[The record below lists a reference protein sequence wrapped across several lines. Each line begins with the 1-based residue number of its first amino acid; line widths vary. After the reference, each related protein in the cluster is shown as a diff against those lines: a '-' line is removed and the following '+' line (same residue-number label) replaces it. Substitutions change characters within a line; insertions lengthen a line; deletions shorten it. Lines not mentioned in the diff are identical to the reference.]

1 MTELK
6 KCPHCGGEAEIY
18 ADSIYFVECKNCE
31 IGTRIKATEPEAI
44 AAWNKRAKEENSLTL
59 DEIRAVF
66 QHKYC
71 MNCIS
76 FIENENCEVCD
87 IDVVE
92 LMQEFE
98 KACKESNLIGFIE
111 KEAK

>member
-18 ADSIYFVECKNCE
+18 IQNKKWTIECKNCFCE
-31 IGTRIKATEPEAI
+31 ISHYTMDSDEMTN
-44 AAWNKRAKEENSLTL
+44 AWNKRVKDENTLTL
-59 DEIRAVF
+59 DEIRAVV

-87 IDVVE
+87 IDIVE
-92 LMQEFE
+92 LMQEFK
-98 KACKESNLIGFIE
+98 KARG
-111 KEAK
+111 